1 LFSVFSFVCFL
12 SGIEIS
18 TASAMAHDAGI
29 SNLSRQFG
37 EFDFLDG
44 PGSAAGTD
52 TDVSSARGSIYE
64 SATGSDSDD
73 GGESLDSTY
82 GMQSNPDAFYNYA
95 DPSVIS
101 DTEPH
106 AEAPAQPVFGCVVE
120 RFCASAQC
128 V

>member
-1 LFSVFSFVCFL
+1 
-12 SGIEIS
+12 
-18 TASAMAHDAGI
+18 MAHDAGI

-37 EFDFLDG
+37 DFDFLEG

-101 DTEPH
+101 DSEPH